1 MSDLFCFG
9 LGFSALA
16 LARRLKAQGWTIA
29 GTVRG
34 EGAIAAAAAQGI
46 EALAFDGAA
55 PSAAVARRLAQAT
68 HLLISVPPGAG
79 GDPVLACHRA
89 DIIAAPDLEWIG
101 YLSTIG
107 VYGDHDG
114 AWIDEETPPR
124 PQNERSQW
132 RLEAETAW
140 RDLARERGAPLA
152 IFRLAGIYG
161 PGRNQLRSLTQ
172 GKARTILKPGQVFN
186 RIHVEDIAATVLAS
200 IARPPEG
207 ARAYN
212 VCDDEPAPPQEV
224 TAFAAALLGLAP
236 PPLVAIDDPQ
246 LSAIARSFYTENKR
260 CRNARIKD
268 ELGVILRFPTYREG
282 LKRLFADREA

>member
-212 VCDDEPAPPQEV
+212 VCDDEPAPPQDV
-224 TAFAAALLGLAP
+224 IAFAAELLGLPVP
-236 PPLVAIDDPQ
+236 PEIPFDEAA
-246 LSAIARSFYTENKR
+246 LSPMARSFFGESKR
-260 CRNARIKD
+260 VSNRRVKA
-268 ELGVILRFPTYREG
+268 ELGLALAYPDYRAGLRAILAAG
-282 LKRLFADREA
+282 G